1 MKKALLLD
9 TNVSSFPIYE
19 FLLSKGYDTY
29 VIGGNPS
36 DCLAKYTKNY
46 INCNY
51 SNSELLEDVISEYG
65 FDVIV
70 PGCNDMSYLSATKVN
85 GSDRFYGL
93 DSTET
98 TEIINNKHKF
108 RNFGITHGLHIPQ
121 LFDNEEAYF
130 QLNPIIVKPVDAYS
144 GRGISVIETPNKKDI
159 DIAIENAISFS
170 SSKNYLIEEY
180 VKGQLYSHTAF
191 ISNKKIIVDFVVI
204 EDGSTNEFTVDTS
217 NVVSNFSESIL
228 SEIRTDIEKMSENLE
243 LVDGLIHTQFIK
255 TNDSF
260 RILEVTRRCP
270 GDLYSFLI
278 EKTTGFKY
286 SEYYTKPFI
295 NEKLNVDGF
304 IPNTNYILRHT
315 LSVSSDTPF
324 IGIKYNRELNVDLFI
339 PMNTTGTEIKKSP
352 FGRVGLAFIKCNS
365 IGELTDIKKDILNRN
380 LYTIK

>member
-29 VIGGNPS
+29 VIGGNSS

-217 NVVSNFSESIL
+217 NVVTNLSESIL

-315 LSVSSDTPF
+315 LSVSNDTPF

-352 FGRVGLAFIKCNS
+352 FGRVGLTFIKCNS
-365 IGELTDIKKDILNRN
+365 IEELTDIKKDILNRN
-380 LYTIK
+380 LYNIQ

>member
-121 LFDNEEAYF
+121 LFDREEAYF

-144 GRGISVIETPNKKDI
+144 GRGITVIQTPNKKDI

-217 NVVSNFSESIL
+217 NVVTNFSESIL

-315 LSVSSDTPF
+315 LSVSNDTPF

-352 FGRVGLAFIKCNS
+352 FGRVGLTFIKCNS
-365 IGELTDIKKDILNRN
+365 IEELTDIKKDILNRN
-380 LYTIK
+380 LYNIQ

>member
-121 LFDNEEAYF
+121 LFDNEDAYF

-217 NVVSNFSESIL
+217 NVVTNFSESIL

-315 LSVSSDTPF
+315 LSVSNDTPF

-352 FGRVGLAFIKCNS
+352 FGRVGLTFIKCNS
-365 IGELTDIKKDILNRN
+365 IEELTDIKKDILNRN
-380 LYTIK
+380 LYNIQ